1 MFYLVGHPEVIQMGL
16 SGSVPESRLGSGQ
29 LSRLPV
35 IQAESPKLG
44 VSAQAVD
51 RGDENTASF
60 LYFLPKG
67 RASKKSSLRAIR
79 PSLNVISTAVRV
91 TPMGSANS
99 IS

>member
-1 MFYLVGHPEVIQMGL
+1 MGL
-16 SGSVPESRLGSGQ
+16 RGVAPESRLGSGQ
-29 LSRLPV
+29 LPRLPV